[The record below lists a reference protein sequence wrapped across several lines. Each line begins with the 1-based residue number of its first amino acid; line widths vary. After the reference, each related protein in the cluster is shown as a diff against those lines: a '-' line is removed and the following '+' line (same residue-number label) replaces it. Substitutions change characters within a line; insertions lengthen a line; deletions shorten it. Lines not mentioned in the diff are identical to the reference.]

1 MVSSLPT
8 WSPCCRHGLLVAD
21 MVSSLPPWSPRCRHG
36 LLIADMVSSLPTWSP
51 CCRHGLLVAD
61 MVSSLPT
68 WSPCCCHGL
77 LIAAMVS
84 LLPPWSPCSCHG
96 LLIADMVSSL
106 PPWSPHCRHGFLSAA
121 MVSSLPPWFPLC
133 RHGLLIAAM
142 DSLLLSWSPHC
153 RHGLLAS
160 VKGLP
165 VAAGT
170 SSLQS
175 GSPRRRIV
183 IHAAAISSAPSYR
196 GRPHPR
202 LSTAAVRHERT
213 VHIRLFLLHNF
224 PRTLLSVRTLSNRQ
238 MCATPCHWF
247 SSSHLMVSTC
257 GTLNPLRHSFAW
269 YGLPQGGQANPLRKY
284 ADPLRLHLYSN
295 SLVNTWSQSIAILM
309 QPHASFSHAS
319 KDML

>member
-1 MVSSLPT
+1 MVSSLL
-8 WSPCCRHGLLVAD
+8 SK
-21 MVSSLPPWSPRCRHG
+21 LPAG
-36 LLIADMVSSLPTWSP
+36 
-51 CCRHGLLVAD
+51 
-61 MVSSLPT
+61 
-68 WSPCCCHGL
+68 
-77 LIAAMVS
+77 
-84 LLPPWSPCSCHG
+84 
-96 LLIADMVSSL
+96 
-106 PPWSPHCRHGFLSAA
+106 
-121 MVSSLPPWFPLC
+121 
-133 RHGLLIAAM
+133 
-142 DSLLLSWSPHC
+142 
-153 RHGLLAS
+153 

-165 VAAGT
+165 AVTGA

-175 GSPRRRIV
+175 GVSLPSSCHPRRRN
-183 IHAAAISSAPSYR
+183 HSFFHR
-196 GRPHPR
+196 GGRPHPR

-224 PRTLLSVRTLSNRQ
+224 SRTLLSVRTLSNRQ

>member
-1 MVSSLPT
+1 MVSSLLS
-8 WSPCCRHGLLVAD
+8 WSPH
-21 MVSSLPPWSPRCRHG
+21 CRHG

-51 CCRHGLLVAD
+51 HCRHGLLAAV

-68 WSPCCCHGL
+68 
-77 LIAAMVS
+77 
-84 LLPPWSPCSCHG
+84 
-96 LLIADMVSSL
+96 
-106 PPWSPHCRHGFLSAA
+106 
-121 MVSSLPPWFPLC
+121 
-133 RHGLLIAAM
+133 
-142 DSLLLSWSPHC
+142 WSPHC
-153 RHGLLAS
+153 RHGLLAAVMVS
-160 VKGLP
+160 SLPTWSPHCRHGLLAAVKGLP

-183 IHAAAISSAPSYR
+183 IHAAAIPSAPSYR
-196 GRPHPR
+196 GRPLPR

-213 VHIRLFLLHNF
+213 VHIRLFILHNF

-238 MCATPCHWF
+238 MCVTPCHWF

-309 QPHASFSHAS
+309 QPHASFSHTS

>member
-1 MVSSLPT
+1 MVS
-8 WSPCCRHGLLVAD
+8 LLL
-21 MVSSLPPWSPRCRHG
+21 SWSPRCRHG
-36 LLIADMVSSLPTWSP
+36 LLIADMVSM
-51 CCRHGLLVAD
+51 LL
-61 MVSSLPT
+61 S
-68 WSPCCCHGL
+68 
-77 LIAAMVS
+77 
-84 LLPPWSPCSCHG
+84 
-96 LLIADMVSSL
+96 
-106 PPWSPHCRHGFLSAA
+106 WSPHCRHGLPVAT
-121 MVSSLPPWFPLC
+121 MDSSLPP
-133 RHGLLIAAM
+133 
-142 DSLLLSWSPHC
+142 WSPHC

-183 IHAAAISSAPSYR
+183 IHAAAIPSAPSYR

>member
-1 MVSSLPT
+1 MCYGYVNGLLATAMVSLLLS
-8 WSPCCRHGLLVAD
+8 WSPHCRHGLL
-21 MVSSLPPWSPRCRHG
+21 
-36 LLIADMVSSLPTWSP
+36 T
-51 CCRHGLLVAD
+51 AD

-77 LIAAMVS
+77 LTADMVS
-84 LLPPWSPCSCHG
+84 QLPPWS
-96 LLIADMVSSL
+96 L
-106 PPWSPHCRHGFLSAA
+106 
-121 MVSSLPPWFPLC
+121 
-133 RHGLLIAAM
+133 
-142 DSLLLSWSPHC
+142 HC

-183 IHAAAISSAPSYR
+183 IHAAAIPSAPSYR

-269 YGLPQGGQANPLRKY
+269 FGLPQGGQANPLRKY